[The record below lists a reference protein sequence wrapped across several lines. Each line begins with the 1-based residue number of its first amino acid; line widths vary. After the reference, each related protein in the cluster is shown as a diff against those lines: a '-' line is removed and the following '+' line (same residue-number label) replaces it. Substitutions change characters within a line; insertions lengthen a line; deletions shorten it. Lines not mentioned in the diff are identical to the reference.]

1 MVVALFAPAQV
12 IAEPS
17 VYVEEKEE
25 VIEVAEPTWE
35 EVFMTL
41 PIDLQ
46 ATSKCES
53 DIDGDGVPNP
63 EAENPYSTAT
73 GILQFLDGTFSWV
86 WSEVYGTPV
95 DWTLKNDPF
104 IQMEFGMWLYDRY
117 HLSHW
122 EYPCGTLNKP

>member
-63 EAENPYSTAT
+63 EAEIP
-73 GILQFLDGTFSWV
+73 
-86 WSEVYGTPV
+86 
-95 DWTLKNDPF
+95 
-104 IQMEFGMWLYDRY
+104 IQQQQVFFN
-117 HLSHW
+117 S
-122 EYPCGTLNKP
+122 